1 MLDDRKVSI
10 LRAVVEEYIATAQPV
25 GSQHI
30 ASSSD
35 LGVSAATVRN
45 DMASLEREGY
55 LIQPHTS
62 AGRIPTDK
70 GYRTFVDKLS
80 SPRSLDP
87 LKSQL
92 VSQFFATAHGELE
105 RILHDTTTLLSGL
118 TDYAAVVVA
127 PQVGSTATIRSVQ
140 IVSLTST
147 VGLVVVVLSNGV
159 VEKSAI
165 DIPVDIS
172 NEKLNIASTK
182 MSSFL
187 QDLTLTQAKNVN
199 FQPVFSLGDNE
210 ITEVVLKAKEAIAK
224 MKYSSTSEVFVGG
237 TSRMA
242 GAFNAVETVR
252 SILSFLEEQIVLV
265 GLLRNVVNSGLSVAI
280 GTEHGVVPLA
290 QCSVVVAPYSSEG
303 EQVGTIGVLGPTRMD
318 YAQALAAV
326 GVVAKRLS
334 CRLSEG

>member
-10 LRAVVEEYIATAQPV
+10 LRAVVEEYIVTAQPV

-70 GYRTFVDKLS
+70 GYRIFVDKLS
-80 SPRSLDP
+80 SPGYLDP
-87 LKSQL
+87 LKNKL

-105 RILHDTTTLLSGL
+105 RMLHDTTTLLSGL
-118 TDYAAVVVA
+118 TDYAAVAVA
-127 PQVGSTATIRSVQ
+127 PQMESSAVIRSVQ
-140 IVSLTST
+140 IVSLTSI

-165 DIPVDIS
+165 DIPMNMNNDKLATAS
-172 NEKLNIASTK
+172 NQL
-182 MSSFL
+182 SFSL
-187 QDLTLTQAKNVN
+187 QELTLAQVR
-199 FQPVFSLGDNE
+199 SLNLQSFFGLDDSE
-210 ITEVVLKAKEAIAK
+210 IDEVMLKAKEVIAK
-224 MKYSSTSEVFVGG
+224 MKYSSVSEVFIGG

-280 GTEHGVVPLA
+280 GAEHGVVPLA
-290 QCSVVVAPYSSEG
+290 QCSVVVAPYVLDG

-326 GVVAKRLS
+326 GIVAKRLS